1 MVDRAHK
8 PSALSPSTTGPQPT
22 VHSDGKKV
30 TASLPSG
37 DSVEVMLY
45 GATVISWKNN
55 GQENMWLSSN
65 AKMDGSK
72 AIRGGVPVVFP
83 VRLYRFSPP
92 HATTTDHIMN
102 RTLALPPRTM
112 LLPTS
117 LNTGSL
123 VSPIGS
129 TLAPLRQSP
138 VTRARAATIP
148 SALTLA

>member
-45 GATVISWKNN
+45 GATVTSWKNN
-55 GQENMWLSSN
+55 GQENMWVSSN
-65 AKMDGSK
+65 AHMDGSK

-83 VRLYRFSPP
+83 VCLDRSFLFK
-92 HATTTDHIMN
+92 
-102 RTLALPPRTM
+102 
-112 LLPTS
+112 
-117 LNTGSL
+117 
-123 VSPIGS
+123 
-129 TLAPLRQSP
+129 QQ
-138 VTRARAATIP
+138 
-148 SALTLA
+148 

>member
-65 AKMDGSK
+65 AHMDGSK

-83 VRLYRFSPP
+83 VRLLPLLSSLGNKRLTTSSIELRSRPQEPRYFHPPPTRFRSYLQLGVPG
-92 HATTTDHIMN
+92 HHFV
-102 RTLALPPRTM
+102 RVR
-112 LLPTS
+112 
-117 LNTGSL
+117 
-123 VSPIGS
+123 
-129 TLAPLRQSP
+129 
-138 VTRARAATIP
+138 
-148 SALTLA
+148 